1 MDNNILEEYRLYYAA
16 RSEKYKNNPAYANSY
31 EAEKRLSDAMQACN
45 SLEDFKDDAVKLGKA
60 CAIALVKDE
69 NLLEKKYYEKHQEIF
84 RVKAS
89 EQILEKIDSCETLLD
104 ISTIVAEE
112 NNKTSVEVSMDD
124 SHRKIIDD
132 WDLIDEIEIYENA
145 VVPDKYK
152 SKMVGMAADIKKSLI
167 EGVIMLEENNEPW
180 QSGWKLIPEKALEY
194 RHLRLLPFLKTHVE
208 EQIAKYKSIINR

>member
-1 MDNNILEEYRLYYAA
+1 MSNNILEEYKLYYAA
-16 RSEKYKNNPAYANSY
+16 RSEKYKNNSAYANSY
-31 EAEKRLSDAMQACN
+31 EAEKRLSDAMQTCS

-69 NLLEKKYYEKHQEIF
+69 NLLEKKYCEKHQEIF
-84 RVKAS
+84 KVKAS

-132 WDLIDEIEIYENA
+132 WNQIDEIEIYENA

-152 SKMVGMAADIKKSLI
+152 SHMMEVAADTRKSLI
-167 EGVIMLEENNEPW
+167 EGVIMLEEKNEPW

-194 RHLRLLPFLKTHVE
+194 RHLRLLPFSKTHVE